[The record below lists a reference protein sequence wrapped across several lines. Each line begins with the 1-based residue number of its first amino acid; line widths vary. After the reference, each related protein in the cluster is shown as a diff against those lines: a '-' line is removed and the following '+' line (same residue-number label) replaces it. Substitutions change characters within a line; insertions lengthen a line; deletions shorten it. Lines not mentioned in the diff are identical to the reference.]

1 MTTRR
6 DDDSTDPPVGPVTA
20 TTAQIRWW
28 EPFDDAVVLDRSE
41 VQVDLIVGAFREAE
55 VPLAVHRDESGVAD
69 YMYHPGRVLTRDA
82 DAPRVY
88 RVLGIDA
95 PPEKGDRETP
105 VQPAGLHVVLLPPGR
120 DALSAIDELDAR
132 LGVGVAV
139 PDHLLHVCPAV
150 TWCAVTEPTPASLH
164 QPIGQDDDVADG
176 RRSRVSVVDTGLLEE
191 VAAAHDWL
199 VGVEGDPE
207 PPFVGH
213 YTGHGTFIAGVVR
226 AHAPRAEVRVESAM
240 SIGGASFE
248 SDLLARLTQALD
260 WVPDVISLSAGTRT
274 RGNLPLLALQIFW
287 EQRLQHLKGTVL
299 VAAAGNDGDRGPFWP
314 AAFPWA
320 VSVGA
325 LDDPPESRAGFSN
338 FGSWVDVY
346 ALGTNIVNAYPTQ
359 RYDYRE
365 PPRVGE
371 SVEFPEGLAAW
382 SGTSFAAPMVA
393 GLIAA
398 RMTWSGESGV
408 DAADSLLEVARDQAI
423 PGVGAALLRDRDARP
438 LP

>member
-6 DDDSTDPPVGPVTA
+6 DHDRTDPPAGPAAATA
-20 TTAQIRWW
+20 EQIRWW
-28 EPFDDAVVLDRSE
+28 EPFDTALVTDRSE
-41 VQVDLIVGAFREAE
+41 VQVGLIAAAFREAKI
-55 VPLAVHRDESGVAD
+55 PLAVHRDASGAAD
-69 YMYHPGRVLTRDA
+69 YMYHPDRVLTRDT

-88 RVLGIDA
+88 RVLGIDT
-95 PPEKGDRETP
+95 PPEKGDRQTP
-105 VQPAGLHVVLLPPGR
+105 VQPAGLQVVLLPPGR
-120 DALSAIDELDAR
+120 DALSAVDELDAR

-139 PDHLLHVCPAV
+139 LDHLLHVCAV
-150 TWCAVTEPTPASLH
+150 TWCSVTEPTPVTSGG
-164 QPIGQDDDVADG
+164 PVGQDDDVADG

-191 VAAAHDWL
+191 VVGAHDWL
-199 VGVEGDPE
+199 TGVEGDPE

-248 SDLLARLTQALD
+248 SDLLVQLTQALD
-260 WVPDVISLSAGTRT
+260 WVPDVISLSAGTRS
-274 RGNLPLLALQIFW
+274 RGNLPLLSMQVFW
-287 EQRLQHLKGTVL
+287 EQRLRHLKGTVL

-314 AAFPWA
+314 AAFPWV

-325 LDDPPESRAGFSN
+325 LDDPAQARAGFSN

-346 ALGTNIVNAYPTQ
+346 APGTNIVNAYPTQ

-371 SVEFPEGLAAW
+371 SAEFPEGLAAW

-393 GLIAA
+393 GLVAA

-408 DAADSLLEVARDQAI
+408 DSADSLLEVARDQAI
-423 PGVGAALLRDRDARP
+423 PGVGAALLRDNDARP
-438 LP
+438 PA